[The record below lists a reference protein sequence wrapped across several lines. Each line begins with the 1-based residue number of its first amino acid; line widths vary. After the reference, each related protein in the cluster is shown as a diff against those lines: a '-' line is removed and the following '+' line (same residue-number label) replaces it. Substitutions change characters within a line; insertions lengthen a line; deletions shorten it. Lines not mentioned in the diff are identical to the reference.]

1 MKIRVEEFEEKR
13 KKILKEAI
21 FNYRFYAFL
30 VPLLI
35 IVILLIYDYLCD
47 YFPSLAV
54 LYKLPYDEYGYG
66 NLLDK
71 IGALIAIPC
80 FALIFIFSQ
89 LYYYHFKEK
98 KLNFS
103 YIIKEKI
110 MSEFFKEYVYTPQK
124 GLGSDFINE
133 TEIYAYGDFITHD
146 LIKGL
151 YKGSEFEFCIVETY
165 KENRYSSDKI
175 GKIIELAKQV
185 KYELSKFQGVVL
197 GFDIGKK
204 FSSKTI
210 IVYRSYN
217 TKIDGKKEIL
227 DNREFNEEFRI
238 FSDDEIEA
246 RYLLDFLS
254 MEKII
259 KFQKEIGDGNASFA
273 FIDGKFYLFL
283 NGYHFDYNPSLFN
296 KINETDIKI
305 FVDQIKNVI
314 SFIDFF
320 IDNSKSKI

>member
-1 MKIRVEEFEEKR
+1 MEEFEIER
-13 KKILKEAI
+13 KKMLKGAI
-21 FNYRFYAFL
+21 FNYRLYCFL
-30 VPLLI
+30 IPLLI

-47 YFPSLAV
+47 YFPSLV
-54 LYKLPYDEYGYG
+54 ILYKLPYDEYGYG
-66 NLLDK
+66 NFVDK

-110 MSEFFKEYVYTPQK
+110 MSEFFKEYAYTPQK

-210 IVYRSYN
+210 IVDRSYN
-217 TKIDGKKEIL
+217 TKIDGKKRFWITESL
-227 DNREFNEEFRI
+227 MKSLEFLAMMR
-238 FSDDEIEA
+238 
-246 RYLLDFLS
+246 
-254 MEKII
+254 
-259 KFQKEIGDGNASFA
+259 
-273 FIDGKFYLFL
+273 
-283 NGYHFDYNPSLFN
+283 
-296 KINETDIKI
+296 
-305 FVDQIKNVI
+305 
-314 SFIDFF
+314 
-320 IDNSKSKI
+320 

>member
-1 MKIRVEEFEEKR
+1 MEEFEIER
-13 KKILKEAI
+13 KKMLKGAI
-21 FNYRFYAFL
+21 FNYRLYCFL
-30 VPLLI
+30 IPLFI

-47 YFPSLAV
+47 YFPSLV
-54 LYKLPYDEYGYG
+54 ILYKLPYDEYGYG

-89 LYYYHFKEK
+89 LYYYNFKEK

-110 MSEFFKEYVYTPQK
+110 ISEFFKEYVYTPQK

-133 TEIYAYGDFITHD
+133 TEIYAYNIFITHD

-165 KENRYSSDKI
+165 EEKHYSSSKI

-185 KYELSKFQGVVL
+185 EYEFFKFEGVIL

-204 FSSKTI
+204 FKSKTI
-210 IVYRSYN
+210 IVDKSYN
-217 TKIDGKKEIL
+217 TKINGKREIL
-227 DNREFNEEFRI
+227 DNSEFNENFRI
-238 FSDDEIEA
+238 FSDDEIET

-259 KFQKEIGDGNASFA
+259 KFQNEIGDGNASFA

-320 IDNSKSKI
+320 IDNNSKSKI

>member
-1 MKIRVEEFEEKR
+1 MKIRVEEFESKR
-13 KKILKEAI
+13 QKILKEAI

-30 VPLLI
+30 IPLLI

-47 YFPSLAV
+47 YFPSLSV
-54 LYKLPYDEYGYG
+54 LYKLPYDKYGYG
-66 NLLDK
+66 NFVDK

-110 MSEFFKEYVYTPQK
+110 MSEFFKEYDYSPQK

-210 IVYRSYN
+210 IVDRSYN
-217 TKIDGKKEIL
+217 TKIDGKKRFWITESL
-227 DNREFNEEFRI
+227 MKSLEFLAMMR
-238 FSDDEIEA
+238 
-246 RYLLDFLS
+246 
-254 MEKII
+254 
-259 KFQKEIGDGNASFA
+259 
-273 FIDGKFYLFL
+273 
-283 NGYHFDYNPSLFN
+283 
-296 KINETDIKI
+296 
-305 FVDQIKNVI
+305 
-314 SFIDFF
+314 
-320 IDNSKSKI
+320 

>member
-1 MKIRVEEFEEKR
+1 MEEFEIER
-13 KKILKEAI
+13 KKMLKGAI
-21 FNYRFYAFL
+21 FNYRLYCFL
-30 VPLLI
+30 IPLFI

-47 YFPSLAV
+47 YFPSLV
-54 LYKLPYDEYGYG
+54 ILYKLPYDEYGYG
-66 NLLDK
+66 NFVDK

-110 MSEFFKEYVYTPQK
+110 MSEFFKEYAYTPKK

-133 TEIYAYGDFITHD
+133 TEIYAYNIFITHD

-165 KENRYSSDKI
+165 EEKHYSSSKI

-210 IVYRSYN
+210 IVDRSYN

-227 DNREFNEEFRI
+227 DNREFNEEFN
-238 FSDDEIEA
+238 F
-246 RYLLDFLS
+246 
-254 MEKII
+254 
-259 KFQKEIGDGNASFA
+259 
-273 FIDGKFYLFL
+273 
-283 NGYHFDYNPSLFN
+283 
-296 KINETDIKI
+296 
-305 FVDQIKNVI
+305 
-314 SFIDFF
+314 
-320 IDNSKSKI
+320 

>member
-21 FNYRFYAFL
+21 FNYRFYACL

-47 YFPSLAV
+47 YFPSLV
-54 LYKLPYDEYGYG
+54 ILYKLPYDEYGYG
-66 NLLDK
+66 NFVDK

-110 MSEFFKEYVYTPQK
+110 MSEFFKEYAYTPQK

-151 YKGSEFEFCIVETY
+151 YKESEFEFCIVETY

-210 IVYRSYN
+210 IVDRSYN

-259 KFQKEIGDGNASFA
+259 KFQKEKGRQSASFA
-273 FIDGKFYLFL
+273 FINGKFYLFL
-283 NGYHFDYNPSLFN
+283 NGYYFDYKPSLLYRL
-296 KINETDIKI
+296 NEEEIKK
-305 FVDQIKNVI
+305 FVDNITEVI
-314 SFIDFF
+314 GFIDYF
-320 IDNSKSKI
+320 K